1 MLNVSVDRRIY
12 LCLQPTDMRCSFD
25 GLAARVRSQLLA
37 DPGNGSW
44 YVFINRRRTQLK
56 LLAFEPSGY
65 CVWSKR
71 LEQGQFATIGSRG
84 EAKLAL
90 CATELLALL
99 EGFEVAV
106 DRRRKRYSGRPEN
119 SVFAAA
125 MG

>member
-1 MLNVSVDRRIY
+1 MSY
-12 LCLQPTDMRCSFD
+12 
-25 GLAARVRSQLLA
+25 
-37 DPGNGSW
+37 
-44 YVFINRRRTQLK
+44 
-56 LLAFEPSGY
+56 
-65 CVWSKR
+65 KR
-71 LEQGQFATIGSRG
+71 LEQGQFASIGSR
-84 EAKLAL
+84 EDAKLAL